1 MAIMIKQLMP
11 ECTSC
16 VARVH
21 SGLCSNCPH
30 WTPSVVQELT
40 EEMAERI
47 SATIG
52 QENITRPNERNNCNM
67 EINEQE
73 NTQEVQQENL
83 IDGSQSVQ
91 AMQKGN
97 ELPTAVQLVQPQAAL
112 DEIAELE
119 KKYRETIERENK

>member
-1 MAIMIKQLMP
+1 MLHTRTHKSRMVIMIKQLMP

-47 SATIG
+47 SQG
-52 QENITRPNERNNCNM
+52 PNERNV
-67 EINEQE
+67 EQ
-73 NTQEVQQENL
+73 
-83 IDGSQSVQ
+83 
-91 AMQKGN
+91 K
-97 ELPTAVQLVQPQAAL
+97 
-112 DEIAELE
+112 
-119 KKYRETIERENK
+119 

>member
-1 MAIMIKQLMP
+1 MLHTRTHKSRMAIMIKQLMSGYTG
-11 ECTSC
+11 CTSC

-52 QENITRPNERNNCNM
+52 QENITRPNERNV
-67 EINEQE
+67 EQ
-73 NTQEVQQENL
+73 
-83 IDGSQSVQ
+83 
-91 AMQKGN
+91 K
-97 ELPTAVQLVQPQAAL
+97 
-112 DEIAELE
+112 
-119 KKYRETIERENK
+119 

>member
-1 MAIMIKQLMP
+1 MVIMIKQLMP

-21 SGLCSNCPH
+21 SGLCGNCPH

-52 QENITRPNERNNCNM
+52 QENIRHNWTGEYPPQLDRRISQGPTREM
-67 EINEQE
+67 
-73 NTQEVQQENL
+73 L
-83 IDGSQSVQ
+83 
-91 AMQKGN
+91 
-97 ELPTAVQLVQPQAAL
+97 
-112 DEIAELE
+112 
-119 KKYRETIERENK
+119 NKNK

>member
-1 MAIMIKQLMP
+1 MAIKNEQLMS

-52 QENITRPNERNNCNM
+52 QENITRPNE
-67 EINEQE
+67 INVEQ
-73 NTQEVQQENL
+73 
-83 IDGSQSVQ
+83 
-91 AMQKGN
+91 K
-97 ELPTAVQLVQPQAAL
+97 
-112 DEIAELE
+112 
-119 KKYRETIERENK
+119 

>member
-1 MAIMIKQLMP
+1 MNFRAYCVSTFIGKASINQIKIFMLKVLKQCYISRLFCTLVYKRTKVKLLKMLHTRTHKSRMVIMIKQLMP

-16 VARVH
+16 VTRVH

-52 QENITRPNERNNCNM
+52 QENITRPQR
-67 EINEQE
+67 
-73 NTQEVQQENL
+73 
-83 IDGSQSVQ
+83 
-91 AMQKGN
+91 
-97 ELPTAVQLVQPQAAL
+97 
-112 DEIAELE
+112 E
-119 KKYRETIERENK
+119 KC

>member
-40 EEMAERI
+40 GEMAERI

-52 QENITRPNERNNCNM
+52 QEKYHKHNRR
-67 EINEQE
+67 INEQFYFRL
-73 NTQEVQQENL
+73 QQKADFAN
-83 IDGSQSVQ
+83 I
-91 AMQKGN
+91 K
-97 ELPTAVQLVQPQAAL
+97 
-112 DEIAELE
+112 
-119 KKYRETIERENK
+119 